1 MKRRTIH
8 LLFAAAS
15 IALAA
20 AAAWQATRLARAERV
35 NQAIARAA
43 DPAAAGAGAGTA
55 DFPEARFAHAR
66 ALAAAGHYEPALA
79 AHKALLQGEHGPL
92 RRAVLYNLGNLHL
105 REALKNGPERAL
117 DALPLVELA
126 KQGFRDALR
135 ADPADWDARYN
146 LERAL
151 WLAPEV
157 DEQALDENAP
167 PVARERTITTAPA
180 IRSDLP

>member
-1 MKRRTIH
+1 MKRRSVH
-8 LLFAAAS
+8 LLFAAGAVT
-15 IALAA
+15 LAVPV
-20 AAAWQATRLARAERV
+20 AWQAMRLAQAGRV

-43 DPAAAGAGAGTA
+43 DPAAASPA
-55 DFPEARFAHAR
+55 DLPEARFAHAL
-66 ALAAAGHYEPALA
+66 ALSAAGHYGPALA
-79 AHKALLQGEHGPL
+79 AHKALLQGEQGPL

-126 KQGFRDALR
+126 KQSFRDALR

-157 DEQALDENAP
+157 DPQVDEDNVP
-167 PVARERTITTAPA
+167 PMARERTITTAPA

>member
-1 MKRRTIH
+1 MRRRTVH
-8 LLFAAAS
+8 LLFAGAVL
-15 IALAA
+15 ALAVPV
-20 AAAWQATRLARAERV
+20 AWHAIRLAQAGRV

-43 DPAAAGAGAGTA
+43 DPAGASPAE
-55 DFPEARFAHAR
+55 FPEARFAHALALSR
-66 ALAAAGHYEPALA
+66 AGRYDPALA
-79 AHKALLQGEHGPL
+79 AYKALLQGEQGPL

-117 DALPLVELA
+117 DTLPLVELA
-126 KQGFRDALR
+126 KQSFRDALR
-135 ADPADWDARYN
+135 ADPTGWDARYN

-157 DEQALDENAP
+157 DAQAGDEDAP
-167 PVARERTITTAPA
+167 PVERERTITTAPV

>member
-1 MKRRTIH
+1 MKRRTMH
-8 LLFAAAS
+8 LLFAAAT
-15 IALAA
+15 IALAVPA
-20 AAAWQATRLARAERV
+20 GWQALRLAQAGRV

-43 DPAAAGAGAGTA
+43 DPAASPA
-55 DFPEARFAHAR
+55 DVPEARFAHAL
-66 ALAAAGHYEPALA
+66 ALSAAGRYGPALA

-126 KQGFRDALR
+126 KQGYRDALR

-157 DEQALDENAP
+157 DAQAGDEGAP

>member
-1 MKRRTIH
+1 MKRRTVH

-15 IALAA
+15 VALALP
-20 AAAWQATRLARAERV
+20 AAWQALRLAQAGRV
-35 NQAIARAA
+35 NQEIARAA
-43 DPAAAGAGAGTA
+43 DPAAASPA
-55 DFPEARFAHAR
+55 DFPEARFAHAQ
-66 ALAAAGHYEPALA
+66 ALSAAGRYGPALA

-117 DALPLVELA
+117 EALPLVELA
-126 KQGFRDALR
+126 KQGYRDALR

-151 WLAPEV
+151 WLAPEIDAQV
-157 DEQALDENAP
+157 GDEDAP
-167 PVARERTITTAPA
+167 PVERERAITTAPA

>member
-1 MKRRTIH
+1 MKRRTVH
-8 LLFAAAS
+8 LLFAAATL
-15 IALAA
+15 ALAL
-20 AAAWQATRLARAERV
+20 AAAWQALRLAQAGRV

-43 DPAAAGAGAGTA
+43 EPAAAGA
-55 DFPEARFAHAR
+55 DVPQVRFAR
-66 ALAAAGHYEPALA
+66 AQALSAAGRYTEALA

-105 REALKNGPERAL
+105 REALKNGPERAVE
-117 DALPLVELA
+117 ALPLVELA
-126 KQGFRDALR
+126 KQSYRDALR

-157 DEQALDENAP
+157 EAQVGEEDAP
-167 PVARERTITTAPA
+167 PVERERAITTAPA

>member
-1 MKRRTIH
+1 MKRRNVH

-15 IALAA
+15 IALAVPVG
-20 AAAWQATRLARAERV
+20 WQAMRLAQAERV

-43 DPAAAGAGAGTA
+43 DPAAASPA
-55 DFPEARFAHAR
+55 DFPEARFAHAL
-66 ALAAAGHYEPALA
+66 ALSTAGRYAPALA
-79 AHKALLQGEHGPL
+79 AHKALLQGAHGPL
-92 RRAVLYNLGNLHL
+92 RRAALYNLGNLHL

-126 KQGFRDALR
+126 KQSFRDALR
-135 ADPADWDARYN
+135 DDPTDWDARYN

-157 DEQALDENAP
+157 DVQAGEDTPP
-167 PVARERTITTAPA
+167 PVERERTITTAPA